1 MFGCVNEP
9 VSELAAI
16 VGNDTNGRG
25 RRVDNFKE
33 INGRGDFN

>member
-1 MFGCVNEP
+1 MLGCVNGP

-16 VGNDTNGRG
+16 MGNDTDSRG

-33 INGRGDFN
+33 INGRGDLN